1 MVHAPFWCQTWTWSC
16 PGCDRSLC
24 ERAKKEN
31 KKTPKHT
38 RPISEAC
45 GIRKNQVENGK
56 RKLRLS
62 NLSIAADH
70 DVVTVAISNT
80 QDISGYT
87 VACTWQS
94 ELLDGP
100 VKSITVNAQPQHLRS
115 FLRLQAFI
123 WSLGSSLPRVPLFE
137 PVKQSILVECRS
149 CCYIAAGQLDV
160 CDCFCRWDDLNQP
173 GAVACCQATI
183 WYNSV

>member
-24 ERAKKEN
+24 ERAKK
-31 KKTPKHT
+31 HT
-38 RPISEAC
+38 RPISEVC
-45 GIRKNQVENGK
+45 GMRKNEVENGK
-56 RKLRLS
+56 KNCSS
-62 NLSIAADH
+62 NLSSAADH

-87 VACTWQS
+87 VACTWQR

-100 VKSITVNAQPQHLRS
+100 VKSITVNAQSQTTLLKS
-115 FLRLQAFI
+115 FLSKTHWRLWSFI
-123 WSLGSSLPRVPLFE
+123 WSPGSSLPRIPLFE
-137 PVKQSILVECRS
+137 PVKQSILVECSS

-160 CDCFCRWDDLNQP
+160 GDCFCRWDDLNQP